1 MFLADWI
8 QLARLRDWFQSKLP
22 FITAGAILV
31 APPGTHALT
40 IVQMMLTVAFWAAFG
55 YGVNDIADRRA
66 DERAGKRNRAARIP
80 LVSWTLFL
88 LSTAGGALALC
99 LLWAGDAAAPGFL
112 AAGLAMALAYSVPP
126 IRLKE
131 KGIWG
136 LPAAAAAQWSLP
148 ILAVSAAEPGGWLRP
163 EAWSLSALG
172 LAIGLRW
179 MAVHQV
185 QDAAADR
192 RAEVSTYGASGA
204 HLWPVIVGAFVSETV
219 ALTAALLLGWPRS
232 QPALIALA
240 VWAIWRT
247 VLHYPRGSFV
257 TRLRGYEE
265 APLSEY
271 YFLMLPLALAL
282 SRVSSSYGFL
292 GIAALL
298 FLSGAP
304 HVPKMLREWQMRAPL
319 LGRG

>member
-1 MFLADWI
+1 MYLADWI
-8 QLARLRDWFQSKLP
+8 QLARWRDWFQSKLP
-22 FITAGAILV
+22 FITAGALLL
-31 APPGTHALT
+31 APPDMDPLT
-40 IVQMMLTVAFWAAFG
+40 IVEMMLTVAFWAAFG

-66 DERAGKRNRAARIP
+66 DERAGKTNRAAQVS
-80 LVSWTLFL
+80 LVSRTLFL
-88 LSTAGGALALC
+88 LFTAGGALTLC

-112 AAGLAMALAYSVPP
+112 VVGLVMALAYSVRP

-131 KGIWG
+131 RGVWG
-136 LPAAAAAQWSLP
+136 LVAAAAAQWGLP

-163 EAWSLSALG
+163 AAWLLSALG
-172 LAIGLRW
+172 LAIGVRW
-179 MAVHQV
+179 MAVHQL

-192 RAEVSTYGASGA
+192 RADVRTYASSGA
-204 HLWPVIVGAFVSETV
+204 DVWPVIVGAFAWETS
-219 ALTAALLLGWPRS
+219 ALAAILLLGWPMT

-240 VWAIWRT
+240 CWALWRA
-247 VLHYPRGSFV
+247 LLRRPRGSFR

-282 SRVSSSYGFL
+282 SRASSSYGFL

-298 FLSGAP
+298 LLVGAP
-304 HVPKMLREWQMRAPL
+304 HISRMLRQWQMS
-319 LGRG
+319 GR